1 MELPGK
7 RKRGRPK
14 RRFIDAVRKDMT
26 AVDVTEEDAEERAD
40 LRRRKRKVPRMML
53 FVFFFDKTLY
63 YTNRLDTKVTQIKN
77 AWQPVYNCNIYVYC
91 ITTGGRATLRYA
103 LTVTFPIRVQS
114 GAGIAIDT
122 GEIRVFTV
130 VAVHHIA
137 RGCEHTKHG
146 DVTSV
151 S

>member
-40 LRRRKRKVPRMML
+40 LRRRKRKVPRML
-53 FVFFFDKTLY
+53 LFFFFFEKTLY
-63 YTNRLDTKVTQIKN
+63 YTNRLYTRVTQMKN

-91 ITTGGRATLRYA
+91 LLPVEEQHSVMHLR
-103 LTVTFPIRVQS
+103 
-114 GAGIAIDT
+114 
-122 GEIRVFTV
+122 
-130 VAVHHIA
+130 
-137 RGCEHTKHG
+137 
-146 DVTSV
+146 
-151 S
+151 